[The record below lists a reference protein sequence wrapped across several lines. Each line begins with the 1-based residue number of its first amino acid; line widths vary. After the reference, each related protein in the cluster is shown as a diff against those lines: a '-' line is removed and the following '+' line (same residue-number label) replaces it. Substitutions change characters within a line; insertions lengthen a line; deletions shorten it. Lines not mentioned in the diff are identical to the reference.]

1 MIRCIKCPDL
11 TSCIYDVTV
20 SLALLNVFSQ
30 KLADR
35 MQILA
40 TVGKTCAIA
49 VIIYVG
55 LRNVIEGTL
64 NLICSFVRLFV
75 LSVCV
80 RVCMC
85 MCMCVCMCVCVCVCV
100 RVYVCACVCVC
111 VCVQ

>member
-1 MIRCIKCPDL
+1 MIRCIRCPDL

-55 LRNVIEGTL
+55 LRNVIEGIL
-64 NLICSFVRLFV
+64 NLVCSYVCSFCLCAFV
-75 LSVCV
+75 G
-80 RVCMC
+80 
-85 MCMCVCMCVCVCVCV
+85 
-100 RVYVCACVCVC
+100 VCACVCVC
-111 VCVQ
+111 AFACVCACVCVCMCVCAMTLNYFIEL